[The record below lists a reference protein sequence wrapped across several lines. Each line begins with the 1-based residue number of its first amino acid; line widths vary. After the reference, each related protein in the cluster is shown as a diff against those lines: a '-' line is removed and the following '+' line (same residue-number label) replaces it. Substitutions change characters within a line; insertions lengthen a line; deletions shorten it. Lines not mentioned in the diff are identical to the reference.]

1 MTFCTQKIY
10 NFNIF
15 NLNMIIVQSMQGQSL
30 DYYHWPVYK
39 YVLSTFN
46 VEKQGTILSWTF
58 EFMILHFKQ
67 NIQILWKKCL
77 ILLFMRKV
85 FNNSTFIFKWRLIV
99 IISSERNTKITLL
112 ILLIA
117 NYKSGILSLKAWTL
131 KIILKFHVLYITVS
145 FFNQICYL
153 FISIEM

>member
-1 MTFCTQKIY
+1 LTFCTQKIY

-15 NLNMIIVQSMQGQSL
+15 NLNTIIVQSMQGQSL

-39 YVLSTFN
+39 YVLSIFN

-58 EFMILHFKQ
+58 EFMILNKTYKYFG
-67 NIQILWKKCL
+67 KKCWYS
-77 ILLFMRKV
+77 IYEKV
-85 FNNSTFIFKWRLIV
+85 FNNLTFSFKWRLIV